1 MGREPNRTSD
11 ILEAVALLVVDM
23 QSPFLGTIGDAPDV
37 TRRCA
42 FAVQA
47 ARAFGIR
54 VYFTEQVPEKLGPTL
69 PELKALAPDGRVFP
83 KNSFSALGAPGLLEQ
98 LRRAGVYHLLIC
110 GIETPICIYQTAL
123 HAQDSDFDVTVL
135 SDAVGGRRPNDCRAI
150 LESLAAASC
159 HVLPSETVFYSMLGN
174 SGHRAFPALTELVKH
189 YADAQPEEKPAT
201 KPAKTPKKRKSKTAE
216 KPEPVAAIVPAP
228 IVLPEVVIPFESD
241 TPPVT
246 DPDPEA
252 DADVDFHE
260 PASRD
265 FEITDDSEHTDDED
279 AEHRQPSEES
289 PEAAPRKR
297 GRRRRGGA
305 RRRRARERAQNG
317 NPGDAASSGHEPSS
331 DSPPPSE
338 PSSTPGPAPDQSSD

>member
-69 PELKALAPDGRVFP
+69 PDLKALAPDGRVFP

-135 SDAVGGRRPNDCRAI
+135 SDAVGGRRLHDCRVI

-174 SGHRAFPALTELVKH
+174 SGHRAFSTLTELVKH
-189 YADAQPEEKPAT
+189 YADAPAEEKPAS
-201 KPAKTPKKRKSKTAE
+201 KPAKTTKKRKSKTAE
-216 KPEPVAAIVPAP
+216 EPAPVAAIVPAP
-228 IVLPEVVIPFESD
+228 IVLPEVVVPFETD
-241 TPPVT
+241 TPPEVDDSQPDDASDFDEPT
-246 DPDPEA
+246 AMGFDEESESEDLDDVGTEDRQAPDP
-252 DADVDFHE
+252 
-260 PASRD
+260 SS
-265 FEITDDSEHTDDED
+265 DS
-279 AEHRQPSEES
+279 
-289 PEAAPRKR
+289 APRKR

-317 NPGDAASSGHEPSS
+317 NPGDPASSGPESSS
-331 DSPPPSE
+331 DVPSPSDSAPPPS
-338 PSSTPGPAPDQSSD
+338 PAPDQSAD